1 MDDDLEEFVRE
12 FYDNDEIDMDYEF
25 DAARFYDF
33 TKPET
38 DWEDREAELWF
49 ESSGNYSPSPFIVK
63 LNWLNGVCD
72 ELGDT
77 CVDSEDGE
85 DRNVDS
91 PMESKV
97 SSTSGDNRGLI
108 TYNQIPRY
116 ISKGKTKFLVKSTL
130 SKSSTLMKPTASHLA
145 KQNQL
150 QLSPQC
156 LRRCQ
161 QKFGNIDGK
170 TLPNSSVDNLATKR
184 QKLEAG
190 YLCKVSQLKHQAML
204 LHKVSKKVG
213 ADVNSVNAR
222 PRVTIPREPDLETA
236 HRAERH
242 RCKIIAESGKQAKS
256 NSCIFKAR
264 PLNRKILK
272 APSLPLLKRSKPQQ
286 PEFQVFNLKT
296 SERAMQHALN
306 SAKNIPNS
314 GSILENETLEDKRSN
329 NANAWK
335 QVKSKTVD
343 IGKVGG
349 PLLNKKTLSIEGE
362 KCIFRS
368 IEPETI
374 VTRVIEFPTDK
385 KVQDEPPIDSF
396 SKLSLTSET
405 PNNGKPSLK
414 TPLPAKGMDEN
425 TPSSF
430 NQELEMISIFKERM
444 QRFDGK
450 DYKCGSNRRISGR
463 QFFFYRSLDM
473 R

>member
-286 PEFQVFNLKT
+286 PEFQ
-296 SERAMQHALN
+296 
-306 SAKNIPNS
+306 AKNIPNS